1 MKTFHVIIVAAV
13 ACLAGGIGGFLL
25 ERLHAAKAARTMEGS
40 CLVESMGTDM
50 AALRYF
56 QSGDTNN
63 AIDYLKAGLEGS
75 AVGMCAVIDEN
86 PQTKEAIGYRSWV
99 LSAAIYRAKYP
110 RLHAVGSPWDRKV
123 TAALAQTLGT
133 DMPPTNR
140 RSQPPLALAVPLSRF
155 TPRVGGG
162 SAGRRPHLRY
172 ATFTN
177 RPSME

>member
-50 AALRYF
+50 AALRSF

-110 RLHAVGSPWDRKV
+110 RLHAVGSDWDRKV
-123 TAALAQTLGT
+123 TAALAKTLGP
-133 DMPPTNR
+133 DMPPNKSPEPTPVGAGISAKFA
-140 RSQPPLALAVPLSRF
+140 RS
-155 TPRVGGG
+155 TPQSGV
-162 SAGRRPHLRY
+162 AQLL
-172 ATFTN
+172 
-177 RPSME
+177 